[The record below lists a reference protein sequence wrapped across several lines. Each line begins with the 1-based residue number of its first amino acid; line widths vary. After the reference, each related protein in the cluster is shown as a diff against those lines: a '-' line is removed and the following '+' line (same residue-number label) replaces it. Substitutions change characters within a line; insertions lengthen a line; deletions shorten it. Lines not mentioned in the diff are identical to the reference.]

1 MRVLLT
7 GGSGFIGSYFSN
19 LMKEKYEIHV
29 LGQQKDINYLNSGNG
44 EKIPYYYT
52 DYSID
57 SLNSLISKI
66 NPKAIV
72 HLAAHR
78 PDKKS
83 NFLSDYLVN
92 VEITSNLFEVCLK
105 NDVTNIINTSSRLVY
120 NQELKKPWK
129 ELQYTVPMNYYGLS
143 KKFCKITADHFTNKG
158 LKIKTLRLAQVVGIG
173 EKDGYVLQ
181 IYLNNALKGKPIH
194 IYGEGEGKRHYIYV
208 KDAIRAI
215 DKAIN
220 KKELSGI
227 YNIGMSK
234 PYSFEEL
241 GSIVNNTF
249 GKKSEIILERDKDAD
264 ENIYH
269 MDISK
274 AQKELGWHPEYDMI
288 DAYRDVKNDL
298 KVDS

>member
-7 GGSGFIGSYFSN
+7 GGSGFIGRHFSN
-19 LMKEKYEIHV
+19 IMGDKYEIHV
-29 LGQQKDINYLNSGNG
+29 LGQQKDLNYLKLLNG
-44 EKIPYYYT
+44 DKIPYYYT

-57 SLNSLISKI
+57 SLHGVMGKI
-66 NPKAIV
+66 NPKVIV

-78 PDKKS
+78 PDKNS

-92 VEITSNLFEVCLK
+92 VEITSNLFEVCRN
-105 NDVTNIINTSSRLVY
+105 NDVTNIINISSRLVY

-129 ELQYTVPMNYYGLS
+129 ECQNTVPMNYYGLS
-143 KKFCKITADHFTNKG
+143 KKFCEITAEHFTNKG
-158 LKIKTLRLAQVVGIG
+158 LKIKTLRLAQVVGLG

-194 IYGEGEGKRHYIYV
+194 IYGQGKGMRHYIYV

-234 PYSFEEL
+234 LYSFEEL
-241 GSIVNNTF
+241 ATIVNNTF
-249 GKKSEIILERDKDAD
+249 GKKSEIILERVKDAD

-274 AQKELGWHPEYDMI
+274 AQKELEWYPEYDMI
-288 DAYRDVKNDL
+288 EAYNDINIDL
-298 KVDS
+298 KE